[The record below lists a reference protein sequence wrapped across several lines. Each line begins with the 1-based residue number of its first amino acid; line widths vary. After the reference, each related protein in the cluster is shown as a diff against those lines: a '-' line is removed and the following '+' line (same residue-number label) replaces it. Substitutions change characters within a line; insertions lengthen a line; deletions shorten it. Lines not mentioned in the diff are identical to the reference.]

1 MPELPPSK
9 VERHVNNMAA
19 GESRKVTSVIENL
32 QSFSDILLKKSSTI
46 DRTSLC
52 QVLSSI
58 NTVFPKFIDEFFGD
72 PPHEMPSSSQIARE
86 GLRYLIMVGL
96 WMTDGAN
103 SAARVAEGANE
114 GMCLVEPQPNTLPF
128 YKPLPSITIQTT
140 PTVQSFFVLRSATL
154 CAALLISYQLQ
165 QFRLSRWKGK
175 SRS

>member
-1 MPELPPSK
+1 VPELPPSK

-19 GESRKVTSVIENL
+19 GESRKVTSVIGNL
-32 QSFSDILLKKSSTI
+32 QSFSDILHKSSTI

-58 NTVFPKFIDEFFGD
+58 NTVKAKFIDEFFGD
-72 PPHEMPSSSQIARE
+72 PPHKVPSSSHVGSWG
-86 GLRYLIMVGL
+86 GLQYLIKVGL
-96 WMTDGAN
+96 WMTDGAG
-103 SAARVAEGANE
+103 SAALVAEGANE